1 MSDVIFSDL
10 EARIE
15 NLVRTCRKLREEN
28 AFLREMQDELEKDRH
43 VLQEKHAEA
52 RARVEQIV
60 KQLQQL
66 DAEAQHE

>member
-28 AFLREMQDELEKDRH
+28 AFLREMQDELEKDRTA
-43 VLQEKHAEA
+43 LQEKHAEA

>member
-1 MSDVIFSDL
+1 MSDVIFTDL

-28 AFLREMQDELEKDRH
+28 AFLREMQEELEKDRAT
-43 VLQEKHAEA
+43 LQEKHAEA
-52 RARVEQIV
+52 RARVEMIV

-66 DAEAQHE
+66 DAEATT

>member
-1 MSDVIFSDL
+1 MTDIIFTDL

-15 NLVRTCRKLREEN
+15 HLVRTCRKLREEN
-28 AFLREMQDELEKDRH
+28 AFLREMQEELEKDRFT
-43 VLQEKHAEA
+43 LQEKHAQA

-66 DAEAQHE
+66 DVETTL